1 MIYLHIKFHMPNY
14 NSSSVTA
21 IKPNV
26 KENLFYTLQKQ
37 YLKKRSYFS
46 QSITTQDFREL
57 WASGIHRSLLNSG
70 IKEHK
75 LLF

>member
-37 YLKKRSYFS
+37 YLKKSSYFS

-57 WASGIHRSLLNSG
+57 
-70 IKEHK
+70 
-75 LLF
+75 

>member
-1 MIYLHIKFHMPNY
+1 MVYLRVKFHVPNC

-37 YLKKRSYFS
+37 YLKKSCLFFTVYYNTKFQGIMSIRNS
-46 QSITTQDFREL
+46 QIIS
-57 WASGIHRSLLNSG
+57 
-70 IKEHK
+70 
-75 LLF
+75 